1 MQTLD
6 DYAVLIHPG
15 LNGAGEDHWQTHW
28 EHAFP
33 DFVRVAQADWDRP
46 VYTVWAAKLTET
58 VERATKPVVI
68 VPHSAGT
75 SLVMKWSF
83 EASAAVKKVAGV
95 FFVAPTDRDRFMPP
109 GTVSALQGFGGMILK
124 RLPYPSA
131 VVAGRD
137 DDRVSYERAQ
147 EFAAAWGSM
156 FFDGGMHGHLGSAA
170 KLGVWPAGLV
180 FFGQFLATLGA

>member
-1 MQTLD
+1 MPTLND
-6 DYAVLIHPG
+6 FSVLIHPG
-15 LNGAGEDHWQTHW
+15 LNGAGADHWQTHW
-28 EHAFP
+28 EQAFP
-33 DFVRVAQADWDRP
+33 DFIRVQQADWDRP
-46 VYTVWAAKLTET
+46 VYDVWAAKLTEY
-58 VERATKPVVI
+58 VNQAPKPVVL

-83 EASAAVKKVAGV
+83 DQPAAVKKVAGV
-95 FFVAPTDRDRFMPP
+95 FFVAPSDRDRWKSP
-109 GTVSALQGFGGMILK
+109 GGGGPQGFGGMILK

-137 DDRVSYERAQ
+137 DDRVSFDRAQ
-147 EFAAAWGSM
+147 AFAKAWGSM

-180 FFGQFLATLGA
+180 FFGQFLATLRV

>member
-1 MQTLD
+1 MRSLND
-6 DYAVLIHPG
+6 VSVLIHPG
-15 LNGAGEDHWQTHW
+15 LGGAGADHWQTHW
-28 EHAFP
+28 EQAFP
-33 DFVRVAQADWDRP
+33 DFVRVQQADWDRP
-46 VYTVWAAKLTET
+46 VYDVWAAKLTEY
-58 VERATKPVVI
+58 VNQATKPVVL

-83 EASAAVKKVAGV
+83 DQPEAVKKVAGV
-95 FFVAPTDRDRFMPP
+95 FFVAPSDRDRWKTP
-109 GTVSALQGFGGMILK
+109 GGAGPQGFGGMILK

-137 DDRVSYERAQ
+137 DDRVTFDRAQ
-147 EFAAAWGSM
+147 AFAQAWGSL

-180 FFGQFLATLGA
+180 YFGQFLATLRA